1 MRVKLNSFGPI
12 AEADVS
18 FGNLTVLVG
27 PQATGNSI
35 LLRLLK
41 LLLDRR
47 AIHIE
52 MQRFGLDWGG
62 TSTSYGRRPECVQGD
77 GESLGRL
84 TGSDGPVSLP

>member
-27 PQATGNSI
+27 PQATGKSI

-52 MQRFGLDWGG
+52 MQRFGLEWGRNLDELQ
-62 TSTSYGRRPECVQGD
+62 S
-77 GESLGRL
+77 L
-84 TGSDGPVSLP
+84 TGVRSKVTVSRSVA